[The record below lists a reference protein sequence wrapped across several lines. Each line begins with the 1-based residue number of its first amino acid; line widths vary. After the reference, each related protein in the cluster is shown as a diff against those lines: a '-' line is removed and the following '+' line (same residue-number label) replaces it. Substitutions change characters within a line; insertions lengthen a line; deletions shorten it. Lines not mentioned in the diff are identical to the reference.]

1 MRDLGDMIQRVR
13 KKIGDY
19 ADTMVAD
26 PHIET
31 ALQVAADQVW
41 EEMLEHAQAM
51 RVLLRYSASDYAGAT
66 SLVAD
71 QEEYELPDDCLRL
84 REVELKTADTDRV
97 WTSLPRA
104 RPENGDTAYNR
115 SGNTAQFAGGI
126 ATARGLAWCDEAAPG
141 HIRIW
146 PALTSVNGEKIRF
159 RYAAKPAW
167 PQNYGNTLN
176 DPDGDGTKEH
186 NLPDRVTEAIE
197 WGAALELATDKIGA
211 SLNYE
216 FAYNT
221 YYRVLRSIT
230 GAANAT
236 RPVREYTPRV
246 QS

>member
-19 ADTMVAD
+19 ADTMVPD

-31 ALQVAADQVW
+31 AMQVAADQVW
-41 EEMLEHAQAM
+41 EFFLEDTQAM
-51 RVLLRYSASDYAGAT
+51 RVLLQYSASDYAGAT

-71 QEEYELPDDCLRL
+71 KEEYQLPDDCLRL
-84 REVELKTADTDRV
+84 REVEFKSSSNDQVWVSLMRSQPDNDLAAYQRV
-97 WTSLPRA
+97 
-104 RPENGDTAYNR
+104 
-115 SGNTAQFAGGI
+115 GNFAQFGRYRGGNK
-126 ATARGLAWCDEAAPG
+126 GLCWCDEASPG
-141 HIRIW
+141 YIRIW
-146 PALTSVNGEKIRF
+146 PALASVNGEKIRF
-159 RYAAKPAW
+159 RYVAKPTW
-167 PQNYGNTLN
+167 PDSYGNTLN

-216 FAYNT
+216 FAQKS
-221 YYRVLRSIT
+221 YYQILRSVT

-236 RPVREYTPRV
+236 RPVRQYTPRV
-246 QS
+246 QG